1 MGTEN
6 TLPVFQMV
14 REKNSAGPWDWE
26 DGEEAVYVCAI
37 EQRAEECQRTSHL
50 ANWGSMFKL
59 EGKAMQRPWGGIL
72 PKSGENDG
80 G

>member
-1 MGTEN
+1 MC
-6 TLPVFQMV
+6 V
-14 REKNSAGPWDWE
+14 
-26 DGEEAVYVCAI
+26 I

-72 PKSGENDG
+72 PKSGESDRG
-80 G
+80 